1 MNSTWIDISI
11 PVTEAI
17 LSWPSDPVYK
27 QKKFASFDSGKPCD
41 ASEVSMSVHT
51 GTHIDAPSHFIQ
63 NGKTM
68 DSWTPESTIGKCRV
82 IEIEDSKEVTDSEL
96 LKHAIQ
102 KGERILF
109 RTKNSSSKWWE
120 KSFNENFIC
129 ISPGAAAYLA
139 KVKPLCIGIDY
150 LSIAP
155 YCFTLYPYKW
165 DVDGLIRRESPNDIW
180 RCVVPQAE
188 APTALQFTGI
198 TTASAEGSN
207 IQLAWDAPE
216 KGIFSHFEVFYARPG
231 VSFSWGDAISQAGN
245 NFNYVN
251 YGRRM
256 VPAGTNQVVLDG
268 FANGVYIFGVITYY
282 TFVTDSGAVT
292 IRSETNASIKS
303 CTVDNTILASVN
315 CL

>member
-139 KVKPLCIGIDY
+139 KIKPLCIGVDY
-150 LSIAP
+150 LSIGSPLTGVEAHQH
-155 YCFTLYPYKW
+155 LLGAEIW
-165 DVDGLIRRESPNDIW
+165 LIESLNLCSI
-180 RCVVPQAE
+180 
-188 APTALQFTGI
+188 TAGNYELIFMPVNL
-198 TTASAEGSN
+198 ASAEG
-207 IQLAWDAPE
+207 AP
-216 KGIFSHFEVFYARPG
+216 
-231 VSFSWGDAISQAGN
+231 
-245 NFNYVN
+245 
-251 YGRRM
+251 GR
-256 VPAGTNQVVLDG
+256 AL
-268 FANGVYIFGVITYY
+268 
-282 TFVTDSGAVT
+282 
-292 IRSETNASIKS
+292 IKK
-303 CTVDNTILASVN
+303 VD
-315 CL
+315 